1 MGNLVQNF
9 HRAIDRRD
17 KTAGETA
24 GEMSMQRVLAVLM
37 SSVSL
42 VSVAAH
48 AQSTPGD
55 VPAWAAEATMNP
67 DYKPGDVAPGYPTE
81 QPAAEAPA
89 AEPSSTVAPAESTPA
104 AADTASE
111 ALPPQTEPGV
121 TSFYGD
127 TKLSETPAWAAEA
140 TMNPDYTPG
149 AAAPPA
155 DTAAEPAAEP
165 EQATAASEPETL
177 PPQTGPGVTS
187 FYGDSAPAATA
198 AWAAEAKMNPDYTP
212 GAKAPAASES
222 ATSDNQQAIETCRD
236 ALNGEVKSAA
246 INFASSKWDV
256 LPASY
261 KVLDK
266 LAQIAKDCG
275 NVVIEVGGYTDNVG
289 KTDANVTISKLRAE
303 SVVRYLTDAGVDAAR
318 LKATGYGD
326 AKPIGDNET
335 AAGRQQNRRI
345 EFLVSGKG

>member
-1 MGNLVQNF
+1 
-9 HRAIDRRD
+9 
-17 KTAGETA
+17 
-24 GEMSMQRVLAVLM
+24 
-37 SSVSL
+37 
-42 VSVAAH
+42 
-48 AQSTPGD
+48 
-55 VPAWAAEATMNP
+55 MNP
-67 DYKPGDVAPGYPTE
+67 DYKPGDVAPGYPTDS

-89 AEPSSTVAPAESTPA
+89 AEPSSAESTPA
-104 AADTASE
+104 ASDTASE
-111 ALPPQTEPGV
+111 ALPPQTGPGV

-127 TKLSETPAWAAEA
+127 TKLSDTPAWAAEA

-155 DTAAEPAAEP
+155 AAATEPAAEP
-165 EQATAASEPETL
+165 EQAAAASEPEPL
-177 PPQTGPGVTS
+177 PPQTGPGATS
-187 FYGDSAPAATA
+187 FYGDTQPTGNS

-212 GAKAPAASES
+212 GAKAAAASEGV
-222 ATSDNQQAIETCRD
+222 APDRQQAIETCRD

-261 KVLDK
+261 KTLDK

-275 NVVIEVGGYTDNVG
+275 DVVIEVGGYTDNVG

-303 SVVRYLTDAGVDAAR
+303 SVVKYLTAAGVDAAR

-326 AKPIGDNET
+326 AKPIGNNET

-345 EFLVSGKG
+345 EFLVSDKG